1 MRRTIRIVQ
10 HTPTGYLKDG
20 LIIADQRLDIIKTK
34 DHPLDL
40 IRKALVIEPRGHADM
55 YGGFI
60 TPPND
65 SDAHFGVLFWHK
77 DGFFNCFL
85 ATSLIHQSLYYYIY
99 KWTCKS
105 KSIPSYFTGLILG
118 YSSIRILGNI

>member
-1 MRRTIRIVQ
+1 MSLNSSNKAIWVETQDWHTCGEPFRIVQ

-20 LIIADQRLDIIKTK
+20 LNVADQRLNIIKTK

-40 IRKALVIEPRGHADM
+40 LRKALVMEPRGHADM

-77 DGFFNCFL
+77 DGFSTAF
-85 ATSLIHQSLYYYIY
+85 
-99 KWTCKS
+99 
-105 KSIPSYFTGLILG
+105 
-118 YSSIRILGNI
+118 